1 MHRKYMEKQFI
12 YDGVDLTSF
21 FIVEKIDRQ
30 LVGTIENSII
40 DVPGRI
46 GSRHGSTNRKSKR
59 IIVTIRLLDQ
69 VDKTAEQIKDEILP
83 HLVKNE
89 PKRLE
94 LPDEPNKYEMC
105 ILDGTID
112 WNRLFTG
119 ARAPLIFINPEG
131 VSFSK
136 VDKNVTT
143 TEFTN
148 EGTAPTFMILT
159 ATATGANPA
168 RIVNNNTGDEITLE
182 GLSEG
187 QIIELDFEEESVKV
201 DGALKMSTLWLDSDF
216 WMTLHGENQ
225 IELSNLNLIDITY
238 RERWL

>member
-40 DVPGRI
+40 DVPGRL
-46 GSRHGSTNRKSKR
+46 GSRHGSTSRKSKR

-69 VDKTAEQIKDEILP
+69 ADKTAERIKDEILP
-83 HLVKNE
+83 HLIKNE

-119 ARAPLIFINPEG
+119 ARVPLIFINPEG

-136 VDKNVTT
+136 ADKKVTT

-148 EGTAPTFMILT
+148 DGTAPTFMILNVIS
-159 ATATGANPA
+159 TGINPA
-168 RIVNNNTGDEITLE
+168 TVTNPDTNDTVTIE
-182 GLSEG
+182 GLAIG
-187 QIIELDFEEESVKV
+187 DQIKVNFEEETVEV
-201 DGALKMSTLWLDSDF
+201 NGVLTMSTLWLESDF
-216 WMTLHGENQ
+216 FMIGHGLNKV
-225 IELSNLNLIDITY
+225 ELTNLNLVSIEY
-238 RERWL
+238 AERWY

>member
-1 MHRKYMEKQFI
+1 MEKQFI

-40 DVPGRI
+40 DVPGRL

-69 VDKTAEQIKDEILP
+69 VDETAEQIKDEILP
-83 HLVKNE
+83 HLVKQE
-89 PKRLE
+89 PRKLE
-94 LPDEPNKYEMC
+94 LPDEPDKFEMC
-105 ILDGTID
+105 ILDGRIN
-112 WNRLFTG
+112 WKRLFSG
-119 ARAPLIFINPEG
+119 AQVSLSFINPEG
-131 VSFSK
+131 ISFSK
-136 VDKNVTT
+136 HEKTVTST
-143 TEFTN
+143 SFVN
-148 EGTAPTFMILT
+148 EGSSPTYMILT

-187 QIIELDFEEESVKV
+187 QIIELNFEEESVKV

-216 WMTLHGENQ
+216 WMTSHGENQ

>member
-1 MHRKYMEKQFI
+1 MHKKYKDKQFI
-12 YDGVDLTSF
+12 YDGTDLTSF

-40 DVPGRI
+40 DVPGRL

-69 VDKTAEQIKDEILP
+69 VDETAEQIKDEILP

-94 LPDEPNKYEMC
+94 LPDEPDKFEMC
-105 ILDGTID
+105 ILDGKID

-119 ARAPLIFINPEG
+119 ARVPLIFINPEG

-136 VDKNVTT
+136 ANKNVTM

-148 EGTAPTFMILT
+148 EGTAPTFMILNVIS
-159 ATATGANPA
+159 TGENPA
-168 RIVNNNTGDEITLE
+168 TVTNPDTNDTVTIE
-182 GLSEG
+182 GLAIG
-187 QIIELDFEEESVKV
+187 DQVKVNFEEETVEV
-201 DGALKMSTLWLDSDF
+201 NGVLTMSTLWLESDF
-216 WMTLHGENQ
+216 FMISHGLNKV
-225 IELSNLNLIDITY
+225 ELTNLNLVSIEY
-238 RERWL
+238 AERWY